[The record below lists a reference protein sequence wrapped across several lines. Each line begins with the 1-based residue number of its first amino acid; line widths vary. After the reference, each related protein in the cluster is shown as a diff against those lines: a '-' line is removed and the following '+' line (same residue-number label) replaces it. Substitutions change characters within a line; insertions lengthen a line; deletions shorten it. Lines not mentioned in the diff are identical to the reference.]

1 MEITVHTLNTPLKLV
16 SLTPKMVTTC
26 PAAKG
31 LLAAVV
37 AVTSSKGRFPPQLGV
52 GAAAIREIEEIPTVV
67 PVTGFAKA
75 TLFLAAVA
83 PRPLSS
89 LCEGQVDGSIP
100 VIQLRRTPLLY
111 MPWS

>member
-1 MEITVHTLNTPLKLV
+1 MTVHTLNTPLKLATP
-16 SLTPKMVTTC
+16 TPKMVTTC

-37 AVTSSKGRFPPQLGV
+37 TVTSSFPGTQVVGGV
-52 GAAAIREIEEIPTVV
+52 LAIREIEEMPTVV
-67 PVTGFAKA
+67 PVNGFAKA
-75 TLFLAAVA
+75 TLFLVAVA

-100 VIQLRRTPLLY
+100 VIQLRRTPRLY

>member
-1 MEITVHTLNTPLKLV
+1 MTVHTLNRPLKLASV
-16 SLTPKMVTTC
+16 TPKMLTTV

-37 AVTSSKGRFPPQLGV
+37 TVTSSKGRFPPQLGV
-52 GAAAIREIEEIPTVV
+52 GVLAIREIEEIPTVV
-67 PVTGFAKA
+67 PVNGFAKA
-75 TLFLAAVA
+75 TLFLVAVA

-89 LCEGQVDGSIP
+89 VCDGQVDGSIP
-100 VIQLRRTPLLY
+100 VIQLRRTPMLY